1 MRKARTQKRT
11 VVRDGRGKQVH
22 LERDDDTP
30 QALQPDVLQQ
40 HLHRLL
46 MQYCQDQE
54 RAARSADRAHSQSEE
69 AEEEEESEESE
80 E

>member
-11 VVRDGRGKQVH
+11 VVRDSRGKQVH

-46 MQYCQDQE
+46 QQYCQDRE
-54 RAARSADRAHSQSEE
+54 KASVDREHSQSEE
-69 AEEEEESEESE
+69 AEESSE
-80 E
+80 

>member
-22 LERDDDTP
+22 LERDDDTA

-46 MQYCQDQE
+46 MQYCHDQQ
-54 RAARSADRAHSQSEE
+54 RAAGRGSSDTAHSQSEE
-69 AEEEEESEESE
+69 AEESEDSEE
-80 E
+80 

>member
-1 MRKARTQKRT
+1 MHKARTQKRT
-11 VVRDGRGKQVH
+11 VVKDGRGKQVH

-46 MQYCQDQE
+46 LQYCQDREKDQ
-54 RAARSADRAHSQSEE
+54 SQSEG
-69 AEEEEESEESE
+69 AEEAGESSE
-80 E
+80 